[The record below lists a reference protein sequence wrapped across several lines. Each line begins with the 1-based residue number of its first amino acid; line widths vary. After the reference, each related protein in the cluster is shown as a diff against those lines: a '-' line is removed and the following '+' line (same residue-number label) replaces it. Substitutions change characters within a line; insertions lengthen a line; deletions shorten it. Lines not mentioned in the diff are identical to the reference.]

1 MCTKLYACPFKE
13 HVPSR
18 SPFLHGVQNSLT
30 GSNVENDTPI
40 QIFSFNLLRYN
51 LYTVKFT
58 NFSMQFCEFWQ
69 SNGHDH
75 NQDMEQF
82 HYPKH
87 YLMSLCGQS
96 LLQLLVVVVVV
107 TKSCLTLGN
116 PMDCSPPGSSI
127 HGIFQARILEWIA
140 ISFSRGFSW
149 LKKWTPVS
157 CIAHP

>member
-1 MCTKLYACPFKE
+1 MPVPLKNMYLQGAPFFMVCRTVWQDQMWKMTL
-13 HVPSR
+13 PSR
-18 SPFLHGVQNSLT
+18 FFQ
-30 GSNVENDTPI
+30 
-40 QIFSFNLLRYN
+40 FNLLRYN

-149 LKKWTPVS
+149 LKNWTPVS